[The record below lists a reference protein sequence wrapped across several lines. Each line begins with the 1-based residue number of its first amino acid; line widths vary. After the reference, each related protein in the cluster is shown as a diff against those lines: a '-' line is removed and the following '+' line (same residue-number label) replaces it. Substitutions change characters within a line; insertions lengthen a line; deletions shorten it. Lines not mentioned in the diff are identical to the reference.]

1 MKEWDKTPEKDLSG
15 VETGNLAKKEIRVI
29 IINLIKELE
38 RRMRAMSETLEVSN
52 RVRKCEKQPEM
63 KNAITK
69 MENTLE
75 GINSRRN
82 DTEEWIY
89 KLKE

>member
-1 MKEWDKTPEKDLSG
+1 MFQMKEQDKTPEKDLSG
-15 VETGNLAKKEIRVI
+15 VETGNLAKKEVRVI
-29 IINLIKELE
+29 IINLIKELG
-38 RRMRAMSETLEVSN
+38 RRMCATSETLEVSN

-75 GINSRRN
+75 GINSR
-82 DTEEWIY
+82 
-89 KLKE
+89 

>member
-1 MKEWDKTPEKDLSG
+1 
-15 VETGNLAKKEIRVI
+15 
-29 IINLIKELE
+29 
-38 RRMRAMSETLEVSN
+38 MSETLEVSN
-52 RVRKCEKQPEM
+52 RVRKCEKKPEM